1 MFRKPSQEILQII
14 ANNIKSFRQSQNL
27 SQEEFAEKAG
37 IHRTYVGS
45 VERCE
50 KNLSLSTL
58 ELLSKTLEVS
68 VSQLLQPIEFKND
81 KKSN

>member
-14 ANNIKSFRQSQNL
+14 ADNIKSFRKSQNL

-37 IHRTYVGS
+37 IHRTYVGG

-58 ELLSKTLEVS
+58 EILSKTLEVS